1 MPKGD
6 KIDLTNKLC
15 LKYSGLERYKLDKG
29 RFDTRKKSKIFS
41 IITSEEKDE
50 FMNVFDNKFKD
61 SRTEVN
67 MEDTS
72 IVPVVS
78 DRSSSES
85 PQEVIDDLLDGE
97 SPNSEE
103 SSIDSIPNDEISIIN
118 HYNNDGCEYEI
129 IDYYSELKNIKV
141 YLEFSYEKKVEL
153 ISKINSITNY
163 VSKMDG
169 NGLLGSSL
177 KDLLITE
184 FLANNIKT
192 FYSTHTGESDFS
204 ILNILFSLKNINGA
218 SACALNWSKGNKI
231 KIHNPFTCHII
242 VFQEKTLQWWKQGP
256 KNPQENINY
265 TRKIKKGIYICSMNY
280 CRKNITKL
288 GSNNKTDTLISKE
301 NMYRM
306 LTYSEDNDLFI
317 NFENIDV
324 KNYDFSILNSFKNT
338 LFHNDQ
344 MSP

>member
-6 KIDLTNKLC
+6 
-15 LKYSGLERYKLDKG
+15 ERYKLSDKLIKQYPVLKDYCTSNG
-29 RFDTRKKSKIFS
+29 RLNQIKIFK
-41 IITSEEKDE
+41 IFDILTSEEKAE
-50 FMNVFDNKFKD
+50 FLEIFCKKIKEIP
-61 SRTEVN
+61 RIEGN
-67 MEDTS
+67 MEDTT
-72 IVPVVS
+72 IEPVVS
-78 DRSSSES
+78 DTSNISET
-85 PQEVIDDLLDGE
+85 PQEVIEELLEGE
-97 SPNSEE
+97 SPNLDE
-103 SSIDSIPNDEISIIN
+103 SSIDLKPNDEISIIN
-118 HYNNDGCEYEI
+118 HYNIEYEI
-129 IDYYSELKNIKV
+129 IDYYTKLKNIKM
-141 YLEFSYEKKVEL
+141 YLEFPYEKKVEL
-153 ISKINSITNY
+153 ISKINSITKY

-192 FYSTHTGESDFS
+192 FKSTHTGESDFS

-218 SACALNWSKGNKI
+218 SECALNWSKGNKI

-242 VFQEKTLQWWKQGP
+242 VFQEKTLKWWKKGP
-256 KNPQENINY
+256 KNPQKNINY
-265 TRKIKKGIYICSMNY
+265 TREIKKGIYICSMNY

-306 LTYSEDNDLFI
+306 LTNSEDNDLFI
-317 NFENIDV
+317 NFENIDL
-324 KNYDFSILNSFKNT
+324 KNYDFSILNSFNNT
-338 LFHNDQ
+338 QSHNDQ